1 MKEIYILP
9 TGQVLDNAINIE
21 MGRLD
26 PENLCFDRLTEFSKY
41 AFRSAAKQLAEAIIL
56 GLQVPSQFV
65 TSHIEHAC
73 NVFACAVFLDPTLV
87 KNPKFTMLLDVVD
100 RLDTFGPAYPVPESV
115 SNQVRALMGPIWKLR
130 NEGKL
135 YSLAANEIAE
145 LLKATAQ
152 QVADYCNGTYELML
166 EKESPR
172 TFQIIDEYKTMVMVE
187 SSSFIFDLLY
197 KKSYRIAIVYRKLS
211 DGYKYDIAKQSEFVR
226 FDILA
231 LIGELNKLEAGWA
244 GTSTTGHSPR
254 SHSQIEP
261 KQVWDLMLNNT
272 LL

>member
-1 MKEIYILP
+1 
-9 TGQVLDNAINIE
+9 
-21 MGRLD
+21 
-26 PENLCFDRLTEFSKY
+26 
-41 AFRSAAKQLAEAIIL
+41 
-56 GLQVPSQFV
+56 
-65 TSHIEHAC
+65 
-73 NVFACAVFLDPTLV
+73 
-87 KNPKFTMLLDVVD
+87 MLLDVVD